1 MDDSR
6 RLLALCALRVGGVGI
21 DWGLL
26 AREAQ
31 EPGGLDRLYHG
42 EILEYSAEARE
53 ALPVL
58 QHGLAGHLDAAYDRV
73 AVELDCAERAGARLA
88 TVLDQEYP
96 AILRQVANL
105 PPFLFI
111 RGTIRSEDALAVAVV
126 GTRQP
131 SETGLARTARL
142 TTGLV
147 ARGVAIVSGLAKG
160 IDAAAHQAAV
170 DRGGRTIAVL
180 GQGIATPLSPRT
192 NAALAQ
198 ACSRAGAVISQFWP
212 SAHPARW
219 TFPRRNATT
228 SGLAQGTLVVEA
240 NSHSGAKMTARLAIE
255 QGRRVWLPTSLLA
268 EQQWA
273 RGYLARGATP
283 VNDVD
288 DVLAWL
294 APADRVVAATRRRIA
309 QLALL

>member
-53 ALPVL
+53 ALPVV

-147 ARGVAIVSGLAKG
+147 ARGVTIVSGLAKVLTPPR
-160 IDAAAHQAAV
+160 IRRRWTAAAAPS
-170 DRGGRTIAVL
+170 RCLGRASR
-180 GQGIATPLSPRT
+180 PRSPHAPMRRLRRRV
-192 NAALAQ
+192 AAL
-198 ACSRAGAVISQFWP
+198 
-212 SAHPARW
+212 
-219 TFPRRNATT
+219 
-228 SGLAQGTLVVEA
+228 
-240 NSHSGAKMTARLAIE
+240 
-255 QGRRVWLPTSLLA
+255 GR
-268 EQQWA
+268 
-273 RGYLARGATP
+273 
-283 VNDVD
+283 
-288 DVLAWL
+288 
-294 APADRVVAATRRRIA
+294 
-309 QLALL
+309 